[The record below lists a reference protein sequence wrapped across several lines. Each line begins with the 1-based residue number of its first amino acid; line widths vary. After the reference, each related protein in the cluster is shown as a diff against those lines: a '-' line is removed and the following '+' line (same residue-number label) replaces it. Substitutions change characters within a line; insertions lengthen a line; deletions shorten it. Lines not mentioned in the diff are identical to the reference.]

1 MAPSESEDE
10 VEANEEFDLDDR
22 SSEADPMGDEEAF
35 DGDDNADEASEVCI
49 RAKLNT
55 DSPCIHEK

>member
-1 MAPSESEDE
+1 MAPSESEVE

-22 SSEADPMGDEEAF
+22 SSEADPMNDEEAF

-49 RAKLNT
+49 RA
-55 DSPCIHEK
+55 

>member
-22 SSEADPMGDEEAF
+22 SSEADPMNDEEAF
-35 DGDDNADEASEVCI
+35 DGDDNADEASEVCVH
-49 RAKLNT
+49 AKLNT
-55 DSPCIHEK
+55 SLPYTYEK